1 MSEAFKLDG
10 AQPVMVPIKLET
22 LQAIAQMLF
31 VDLTEGEFEDG
42 YEYQKVKRL
51 LNECHEALRNAP
63 TAGGEGEARP
73 KEIDPQLKAI
83 AEHYGFDAQTE
94 KAIEEMAELIVAIKN
109 LKKVDGNEADYLVN
123 FVEELADVKIMIE
136 QLCYLNDK
144 DMPDDCDLKTGPE
157 IEFKIKR
164 QLKRIKEEEEER
176 E

>member
-1 MSEAFKLDG
+1 MSETFKLDG

-22 LQAIAQMLF
+22 VQAIAQMLF
-31 VDLTEGEFEDG
+31 VDLTEGEFEDN
-42 YEYQKVKRL
+42 YEYQKVERL
-51 LNECHEALRNAP
+51 LNECQEALKNAP
-63 TAGGEGEARP
+63 TAGSKGEARP
-73 KEIDPQLKAI
+73 EEIDPRLKAI

-109 LKKVDGNEADYLVN
+109 LKKIDGNEADYLVN

-144 DMPDDCDLKTGPE
+144 DMQEECDLKTKAE

-164 QLKRIKEEEEER
+164 QLKRIEEEKEER